1 MKPKDFENFSHGDK
15 KDSQGLDGRYPA
27 RQEASQGWKKLV
39 IPAHLTV
46 TPLMN
51 LHHFGLSS
59 LIQHPASHC
68 SMYACASL
76 ASAAA
81 TSFCSSS
88 LLSPSYPR
96 TLTHATLSTSN
107 ASLPPCHTCMLDLF
121 IVRSQSNVTSLSCLK
136 DPSASHSLLYEPVL
150 LSL

>member
-15 KDSQGLDGRYPA
+15 KDSQGLDGRYPEKA
-27 RQEASQGWKKLV
+27 GSKPRMEETGDPSPPDCGS
-39 IPAHLTV
+39 I
-46 TPLMN
+46 MN

-59 LIQHPASHC
+59 LIQHLASHC